1 MSFPVSPT
9 NGQQSTI
16 ANIVYQYASATN
28 AWTVVPGYANSIT
41 ATGNIAANY
50 FVGNGSQ
57 LTGVVAT
64 GVTGMTYGTTS
75 ITIPVTNGNANASI
89 SGTSNVVVWASTGQ
103 YVTGVISATGNITA
117 SGNLSGSY
125 LLGNGTFITG
135 LSASKIFNGTS
146 EANIG
151 TSDGNAN
158 ITIGGTSNVVVV
170 SSGGANITG
179 YVTATGNITGGNL
192 TTAGIL
198 TVNSGNAVSA
208 IVNGGGNGVGNIGS
222 STKYFN
228 TVFAKATSAQYAD
241 LAEMYQGDQTYMPGT
256 VVEFGGTHEVT
267 ITKTES
273 STRIAGV
280 VSTNPSYIMNSGLN
294 SLNSVPVALTGR
306 VPCQV
311 LGPVRK
317 GDRLV
322 SSTIPGVAQALDETT
337 YRPGCMIGKSL
348 DDWTES
354 SVKLIEVVVGRL

>member
-1 MSFPVSPT
+1 MAATFPTSPI
-9 NGQQSTI
+9 NGEYAVVNSITY
-16 ANIVYQYASATN
+16 VYASAQQSWTRVPGEASGGGTPGGIDTQVQYNAAGSFAASAGLTFNYTTN
-28 AWTVVPGYANSIT
+28 ALATTGTVT
-41 ATGNIAANY
+41 ALGNISGSY
-50 FVGNGSQ
+50 IIGNGSQ
-57 LTGVVAT
+57 LTGLPAGYANSDVAA
-64 GVTGMTYGTTS
+64 YL
-75 ITIPVTNGNANASI
+75 A
-89 SGTSNVVVWASTGQ
+89 SGTN
-103 YVTGVISATGNITA
+103 
-117 SGNLSGSY
+117 
-125 LLGNGTFITG
+125 
-135 LSASKIFNGTS
+135 
-146 EANIG
+146 
-151 TSDGNAN
+151 
-158 ITIGGTSNVVVV
+158 TSNI
-170 SSGGANITG
+170 S
-179 YVTATGNITGGNL
+179 GGNL

-267 ITKTES
+267 ITTVES

-280 VSTNPSYIMNSGLN
+280 VSTNPSYIMNSGLTG
-294 SLNSVPVALTGR
+294 LNSVPVALTGR

-322 SSTIPGVAQALDETT
+322 SSMIPGVAQALDEST
-337 YRPGCMIGKSL
+337 YRPGCMVGKSL
-348 DDWTES
+348 DDWSES

>member
-16 ANIVYQYASATN
+16 ANIVYEYASATN
-28 AWTVVPGYANSIT
+28 SWTVVPGYANSIT

-50 FVGNGSQ
+50 FLGNGSQ

-64 GVTGMTYGTTS
+64 GVTGMTFGTTS
-75 ITIPVTNGNANASI
+75 ISIPVSSGNANASI

-117 SGNLSGSY
+117 SGNLSGNY

-151 TSDGNAN
+151 TTNGNAN
-158 ITIGGTSNVVVV
+158 ITIAGTSNVVVV
-170 SSGGANITG
+170 STTG
-179 YVTATGNITGGNL
+179 VTVTGNVTATGYVGTVYTNSIINTG
-192 TTAGIL
+192 A
-198 TVNSGNAVSA
+198 
-208 IVNGGGNGVGNIGS
+208 NGTGNIGS
-222 STKYFN
+222 SSLYFN
-228 TVFAKATSAQYAD
+228 TAFIKATSAQYAD

-267 ITKTES
+267 ITTAES

-294 SLNSVPVALTGR
+294 GLNSVPVALTGR

-322 SSTIPGVAQALDETT
+322 SSMIPGVAQALDEST

>member
-1 MSFPVSPT
+1 MAFPVSPT

-16 ANIVYQYASATN
+16 ANIVYEYASATN
-28 AWTVVPGYANSIT
+28 SWTVVPGNANTIV
-41 ATGNIAANY
+41 ATGNITASY
-50 FVGNGSQ
+50 FFGDGSQ
-57 LTGVVAT
+57 LTGL
-64 GVTGMTYGTTS
+64 GGGTTLS
-75 ITIPVTNGNANASI
+75 SGTTNLGIPVSNGNANVTI
-89 SGTSNVVVWASTGQ
+89 SGTSNVVVWATTGE
-103 YVTGVISATGNITA
+103 YVTGVISATGNITGSYIIGNGSQLTGLPAGYANSDVAAYLA
-117 SGNLSGSY
+117 SGTN
-125 LLGNGTFITG
+125 
-135 LSASKIFNGTS
+135 
-146 EANIG
+146 
-151 TSDGNAN
+151 
-158 ITIGGTSNVVVV
+158 TSNIV
-170 SSGGANITG
+170 I
-179 YVTATGNITGGNL
+179 TGNITGGNL

-208 IVNGGGNGVGNIGS
+208 IVNNGGNGVGNIGS

-267 ITKTES
+267 ITTAES

-280 VSTNPSYIMNSGLN
+280 VSTNPSYIMNSGL
-294 SLNSVPVALTGR
+294 SGLNSVPVALTGR

-311 LGPVRK
+311 LGPVSK

-322 SSTIPGVAQALDETT
+322 SSMIPGVAQALDEST